1 MNRILLAIIA
11 SGITLSSYAQVDS
24 TEAQK
29 ADTIRVGSMIIIKKQ
44 GKDENNN
51 KEIVI
56 SNRSHRHSNSNVST
70 NWGIVDLGFSNWN
83 DQTYYSSAEAMAFA
97 PGFNKDALELNTT
110 KSINVNIWFFMQRLN
125 MVSHVLNLKY
135 GIGLELNNYR
145 FDDIRVHLQKNP
157 TQIMLDPD
165 YATLK
170 KNKLAADYITVPM
183 MLNVNLTPGRNK
195 GFGFSGGVS
204 AGFLYSSRQK
214 TKGSDGK
221 HKVHDDYDLRKWK
234 LSYIG
239 ELNLGPVKLYGSYAM
254 KSMWEKGLDQT
265 PYNVGIRLSNW

>member
-83 DQTYYSSAEAMAFA
+83 DQTNYSSAEAMAFA

-135 GIGLELNNYR
+135 GLGLELNNYR
-145 FDDIRVHLQKNP
+145 FDDKRVHLQKNP

>member
-1 MNRILLAIIA
+1 
-11 SGITLSSYAQVDS
+11 
-24 TEAQK
+24 
-29 ADTIRVGSMIIIKKQ
+29 
-44 GKDENNN
+44 
-51 KEIVI
+51 
-56 SNRSHRHSNSNVST
+56 
-70 NWGIVDLGFSNWN
+70 
-83 DQTYYSSAEAMAFA
+83 
-97 PGFNKDALELNTT
+97 
-110 KSINVNIWFFMQRLN
+110 MQRLN

-135 GIGLELNNYR
+135 GLGLELNNYR
-145 FDDIRVHLQKNP
+145 FDDKRVHLQKNP
-157 TQIMLDPD
+157 TQITLDPD
-165 YATLK
+165 YANLM

-214 TKGSDGK
+214 IKGSDGK
-221 HKVHDDYDLRKWK
+221 HKIHDDYDLRKWK

-239 ELNLGPVKLYGSYAM
+239 ELNLGPVKLYGTYAM

>member
-29 ADTIRVGSMIIIKKQ
+29 TDTIRVGSMIIIKKQ

-83 DQTYYSSAEAMAFA
+83 DQTNYSSAEAMAFA

-135 GIGLELNNYR
+135 GLGLELNNYR
-145 FDDIRVHLQKNP
+145 FDDKRVHLQKNP
-157 TQIMLDPD
+157 TQIMQDPD

-239 ELNLGPVKLYGSYAM
+239 ELNLGPVKLYGTYAM

>member
-29 ADTIRVGSMIIIKKQ
+29 TDTIRVGSMIIIKKQ

-83 DQTYYSSAEAMAFA
+83 DQTNYSSAEAMAFA

-135 GIGLELNNYR
+135 GLGLELNNYR
-145 FDDIRVHLQKNP
+145 FDDKRVHLQKNP

-239 ELNLGPVKLYGSYAM
+239 ELNLGPVKLYGTYAM

>member
-11 SGITLSSYAQVDS
+11 SGITLSSFAQVDS

-44 GKDENNN
+44 GKEE
-51 KEIVI
+51 KETKEVTI
-56 SNRSHRHSNSNVST
+56 SNRSHRRSNSNVST

-83 DQTYYSSAEAMAFA
+83 DQTNYSSAEAMAFA

-125 MVSHVLNLKY
+125 MVQHVLNLKY
-135 GIGLELNNYR
+135 GLGLELNNYR
-145 FDDIRVHLQKNP
+145 FDDKRVHLQKNP

-214 TKGSDGK
+214 IKGSDGK
-221 HKVHDDYDLRKWK
+221 HKFHDDYDLRKWK